1 MAEQAEQETL
11 HNGQPVWKPEVHGLW
26 RRFVDGDDGFYLDQ
40 GAINKARSEG
50 QVVGSC
56 RDCGGDLI
64 VGPTQDPAT
73 SGSHVEWTDIVCHAC
88 GKERAAPNLRRLR
101 RSSMHSRMPSGWWD
115 ARTAAIKLR
124 KTLRSS

>member
-1 MAEQAEQETL
+1 MAEQETL
-11 HNGQPVWKPEVHGLW
+11 YNGNPTWKPELHGVW
-26 RRFVDGDDGFYLDQ
+26 KRFIEGADTENPYLDQ

-64 VGPTQDPAT
+64 VLPTQDPMK
-73 SGSHVEWTDIVCHAC
+73 SGSHCEWTDFLCRNC
-88 GKERAAPNLRRLR
+88 GKETASPDLKRLH
-101 RSSMHSRMPSGWWD
+101 RSSSHNRMPSDWWSKRLQSVK
-115 ARTAAIKLR
+115 AR